1 MEAENDMIIERNL
14 SKHIV
19 FSEDNLLNALRKI
32 SENKSRLVF
41 SVSESG
47 ELEGI
52 LTDGDFR
59 RWLLEGNQV
68 NLDVP
73 VSAVSNKKY
82 VSLPSDAPMEEIGAL
97 FNERIA
103 VVPLLDKRRHLVAI
117 AQRQPAEFKIGDF
130 VLAPDKPAFL
140 VAEIGNNHNGR
151 IELAYRL
158 VDKQLLRVPTAQ
170 SFKCAQCRNFIVTGD
185 ASDPSEDLGAQ
196 YTLDLLSRFQ
206 LNIEDMLRVF
216 DYCKERSILPLCT
229 PWDNESLNVLE
240 DYGMQAYKLAS
251 ADLTNH
257 ELLDAIAR
265 TGKPLICST
274 GMSSESEISEA
285 VRKLKQLDAK
295 YVLLH
300 CNSTYPA
307 PFKDIHLNYL
317 DRLSQIG
324 DCLVG
329 YSGHERGIAVAI
341 AAVAKGAKVIE
352 KHFTLDRPWKATTT
366 GSACYRQS
374 SRRWNRE
381 FERWS
386 RH

>member
-1 MEAENDMIIERNL
+1 MIIERNL

-41 SVSESG
+41 SVSETG

-158 VDKQLLRVPTAQ
+158 V
-170 SFKCAQCRNFIVTGD
+170 
-185 ASDPSEDLGAQ
+185 
-196 YTLDLLSRFQ
+196 
-206 LNIEDMLRVF
+206 
-216 DYCKERSILPLCT
+216 
-229 PWDNESLNVLE
+229 
-240 DYGMQAYKLAS
+240 
-251 ADLTNH
+251 
-257 ELLDAIAR
+257 
-265 TGKPLICST
+265 
-274 GMSSESEISEA
+274 EA
-285 VRKLKQLDAK
+285 VASGADCAK
-295 YVLLH
+295 FH
-300 CNSTYPA
+300 M
-307 PFKDIHLNYL
+307 
-317 DRLSQIG
+317 R
-324 DCLVG
+324 
-329 YSGHERGIAVAI
+329 
-341 AAVAKGAKVIE
+341 
-352 KHFTLDRPWKATTT
+352 
-366 GSACYRQS
+366 
-374 SRRWNRE
+374 
-381 FERWS
+381 
-386 RH
+386 